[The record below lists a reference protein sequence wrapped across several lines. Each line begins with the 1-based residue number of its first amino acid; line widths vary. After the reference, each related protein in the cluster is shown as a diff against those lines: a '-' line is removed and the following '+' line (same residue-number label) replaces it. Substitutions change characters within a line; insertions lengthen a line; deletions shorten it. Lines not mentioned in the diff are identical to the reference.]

1 MLDHLD
7 RATIASADP
16 PDGPLIETTQ
26 TLYTG
31 RRGRPRIEIDRDI
44 LATSLEMR
52 GPTPLAPIFDT
63 SARTIRRRALEYGLV
78 EPGHPVYIEHQT
90 ADGSTYHQYTS
101 STAAASD
108 LTDDALDAIVGQIV
122 ETFPMFGRRM
132 ISGHLRHLGYRIPWP
147 RLKESYI

>member
-132 ISGHLRHLGYRIPWP
+132 ISGHLRHLGYRIPRP